1 MRRAPKGLIA
11 NPVMMLALVYFF
23 SNLHSFFILIS
34 GQEIFID
41 SLIRGFDDSVVYAA
55 GIALLASFLL
65 LLLFYKICAT
75 FFCCKQE
82 LLFSNNWGW
91 VLVVFQCMFLA
102 NNIFYGVNL
111 AGAEDIGAGSP
122 FKIFFNVFQPDL
134 LYLLIVVG
142 LVSNRLFWLNS
153 IVFASSMALRGWMG
167 GFLVV
172 AVLYLC
178 RNYPLKIDGRLF
190 LLLILLLFFGVLIF
204 PFLVELKW
212 VLRADLSLGNVWTN
226 VVDQGYLQSL
236 GDSLT
241 YLLNRF
247 QMFGHVALIAENSD
261 EVASAYDGNE
271 FIPYWADGV
280 VQWFIL
286 KINAIEV
293 FQLNRYIVNVFFG
306 SDNLAYSTNP
316 GIAGWFLFLGGWVGV
331 FASYICVVVIFPAYY
346 IFKYAGFKYFLLL
359 FSFVFIYLFHGWF
372 GAYMNIVTYM
382 IAILFVKGISFGRMT

>member
-1 MRRAPKGLIA
+1 MRRTTKGLIA
-11 NPVMMLALVYFF
+11 NPVMILALVYFF

-34 GQEIFID
+34 GREIFID
-41 SLIRGFDDSVVYAA
+41 TLIRGFDDSVVYAA
-55 GIALLASFLL
+55 GIALLVSFSLL
-65 LLLFYKICAT
+65 LLLYKTCAT
-75 FFCCKQE
+75 FFGCKQE
-82 LLFSNNWGW
+82 LLFSNHWGW
-91 VLVVFQCMFLA
+91 VLVLLQCMFLA
-102 NNIFYGVNL
+102 SNIFYGVNL

-167 GFLVV
+167 GFLIL
-172 AVLYLC
+172 AILYLC

-190 LLLILLLFFGVLIF
+190 LLFVLLLFFGVLVF

-212 VLRADLSLGNVWTN
+212 ILRADLSSRDVWTN
-226 VVDQGYLQSL
+226 VVDRGYLQSL

-271 FIPYWADGV
+271 FIPYWADGIF
-280 VQWFIL
+280 QWFIL
-286 KINAIEV
+286 KINNIEI
-293 FQLNRYIVNVFFG
+293 FQLNRYIVNVFFE

-316 GIAGWFLFLGGWVGV
+316 GVAGWFLFLGGWGGV
-331 FASYICVVVIFPAYY
+331 FAGYICVVVIFPAYY
-346 IFKYAGFKYFLLL
+346 IFKYAGLKYFLLL

-382 IAILFVKGISFGRMT
+382 IAILFVKGISFGRTA

>member
-1 MRRAPKGLIA
+1 MMRTSKGLIA
-11 NPVMMLALVYFF
+11 NPVTLLALVYFV

-34 GQEIFID
+34 GREIFID
-41 SLIRGFDDSVVYAA
+41 SLLRGFDDSVIYAA
-55 GIALLASFLL
+55 GISLLASFS
-65 LLLFYKICAT
+65 LLLFLYKTCAT
-75 FFCCKQE
+75 FFGCKQE
-82 LLFSNNWGW
+82 LSFSDYWGW
-91 VLVVFQCMFLA
+91 VLVILQFMFLA
-102 NNIFYGVNL
+102 SNIFYGVNL
-111 AGAEDIGAGSP
+111 AGAEDIGTGSP

-172 AVLYLC
+172 AILYLC
-178 RNYPLKIDGRLF
+178 KSYPLKIDGRLF
-190 LLLILLLFFGVLIF
+190 LFFVLLLFFGVLVF

-212 VLRADLSLGNVWTN
+212 VLRADLSLRDLWNN
-226 VVDQGYLQSL
+226 IVDRGYLQSL

-247 QMFGHVALIAENSD
+247 QMFGHVALISENSD

-280 VQWFIL
+280 FQWFIL
-286 KINAIEV
+286 KINNIEI
-293 FQLNRYIVNVFFG
+293 FQLNRYMVNVFFG

-316 GIAGWFLFLGGWVGV
+316 GVAGWFLFLGWWGAIFVG
-331 FASYICVVVIFPAYY
+331 YIFVVVIFPAYY
-346 IFKYAGFKYFLLL
+346 IFKYAGLKYFLLL

-372 GAYMNIVTYM
+372 GAYINIVTYM
-382 IAILFVKGISFGRMT
+382 IAIIFLKGISFGRTA

>member
-1 MRRAPKGLIA
+1 MRRTTKGLIA
-11 NPVMMLALVYFF
+11 NPVMILALVYFF

-34 GQEIFID
+34 GREIFID
-41 SLIRGFDDSVVYAA
+41 TLIRGFDDSVVYAA
-55 GIALLASFLL
+55 GIALLVSFSLL
-65 LLLFYKICAT
+65 LLLYKTCAT
-75 FFCCKQE
+75 FFGCKQE
-82 LLFSNNWGW
+82 LLFSNHWGW
-91 VLVVFQCMFLA
+91 VLVLLQCMFLA
-102 NNIFYGVNL
+102 SNIFYGVNL

-167 GFLVV
+167 GFLIL
-172 AVLYLC
+172 AILYLC

-190 LLLILLLFFGVLIF
+190 LLFVLLLFFGVLVF

-212 VLRADLSLGNVWTN
+212 ILRADLSSRDVWTN
-226 VVDQGYLQSL
+226 VVDRGYLQSL

-261 EVASAYDGNE
+261 EVANAYDGNE
-271 FIPYWADGV
+271 FIPYWADGL
-280 VQWFIL
+280 VQWVVL
-286 KINAIEV
+286 KMNNIQI
-293 FQLNRYIVNVFFG
+293 FQLNRYMVNSFFD
-306 SDNLAYSTNP
+306 SENLAYSTNP
-316 GIAGWFLFLGGWVGV
+316 GVAGWLLFLHEKSFV
-331 FASYICVVVIFPAYY
+331 FLGYICFVVLFPAFCV
-346 IFKYAGFKYFLLL
+346 FKYAGFKYFLLI

-372 GAYMNIVTYM
+372 GAYLNLVIYM
-382 IAILFVKGISFGRMT
+382 ILILLLKAIFAGKVA